1 MSIATTILG
10 PRISFT
16 TTGTNEPSA
25 GRFACDIP
33 FDTTNEVNVSGGLVA
48 SSAVTVNNSGKLAVG
63 TTGSRVSGIFSSVV
77 SVDFGAISSGV
88 SSLVTVALA
97 GALSSSA
104 LVVNFETAGSG
115 GSTGQLL
122 VAPFSSTTPGEV
134 SLVASNISTLA
145 VNARNQNI
153 RVTALNF

>member
-1 MSIATTILG
+1 MDV
-10 PRISFT
+10 
-16 TTGTNEPSA
+16 TNTA
-25 GRFACDIP
+25 AL
-33 FDTTNEVNVSGGLVA
+33 SGDVLF
-48 SSAVTVNNSGKLAVG
+48 SSAVTVDNSGKLAVG
-63 TTGSRVSGIFSSVV
+63 DAGSRVSGIFSSVV
-77 SVDFGAISSGV
+77 SVDFGAIGSGV
-88 SSLVTVALA
+88 SSLVTVGLA

-104 LVVNFETAGSG
+104 LLVNFETAGSG

-134 SLVASNISTLA
+134 SLIASNISTLA